1 MSIILIENVQLLLA
15 KQVVS
20 PHLFARLGLAARFLS
35 TPPFSASIAL
45 ASRFKG
51 TGLSSLTP
59 GASRSQRRS
68 KQVSPHLYLPA
79 SRWHQGLKKQVCPP
93 FIQQHRAARQGLKK
107 QVCPPFLQEHRAPR
121 EGSSPVASPASPSS
135 IWLFCS
141 SVGCQHTHTPE
152 FLTQNLKKENWNF
165 QFNSIFRGQFCWG
178 C

>member
-93 FIQQHRAARQGLKK
+93 F
-107 QVCPPFLQEHRAPR
+107 LQEHRAPR

-152 FLTQNLKKENWNF
+152 FLTQNLKQENWNF

>member
-93 FIQQHRAARQGLKK
+93 F
-107 QVCPPFLQEHRAPR
+107 LQEHRAPR

-135 IWLFCS
+135 SWLFCS
-141 SVGCQHTHTPE
+141 SVGCQHTHTPI
-152 FLTQNLKKENWNF
+152 LTQNLKQENWNF

>member
-93 FIQQHRAARQGLKK
+93 F
-107 QVCPPFLQEHRAPR
+107 LQEHRAPR

-152 FLTQNLKKENWNF
+152 LHTFLHLKQENWNLVIWNF
-165 QFNSIFRGQFCWG
+165 QVFCWCWNG
-178 C
+178 MEWNRLAG

>member
-1 MSIILIENVQLLLA
+1 MSIYSSQILNAQD
-15 KQVVS
+15 
-20 PHLFARLGLAARFLS
+20 LFKDKCQSSSLRMSSFSWPSRSSLHTYLPDSVWQQGFS
-35 TPPFSASIAL
+35 PPFSTSIAL

-93 FIQQHRAARQGLKK
+93 FIQQHRAARQGLNK

-135 IWLFCS
+135 I
-141 SVGCQHTHTPE
+141 
-152 FLTQNLKKENWNF
+152 
-165 QFNSIFRGQFCWG
+165 
-178 C
+178 